1 MATFTLD
8 SIRDAAEKKYG
19 STDIDLGDDN
29 IVRLL
34 NPLRLPKEKRKAL
47 MSIQDRLDTEE
58 KEGEEKEEVDQEAVL
73 ADAIRLVAE
82 DSKQAEKLLK
92 VVGDDMAMLAEI
104 FSTYTGEA
112 QVGEAS
118 ASQS

>member
-8 SIRDAAEKKYG
+8 SIREAAEQKYA
-19 STDIDLGDDN
+19 STDIDLGGGD
-29 IVRLL
+29 VLRMQ

-47 MSIQDRLDTEE
+47 MSIQDRLEE
-58 KEGEEKEEVDQEAVL
+58 EGEEEVEQEEIL
-73 ADAIRLVAE
+73 ADAIRLVADDE
-82 DSKQAEKLLK
+82 EMAEKLLEQ
-92 VVGDDMAMLAEI
+92 VGDDMAVLAQI

-118 ASQS
+118 ASES

>member
-8 SIRDAAEKKYG
+8 SIREAAEKKYG
-19 STDIDLGDDN
+19 STDIEMPEG
-29 IVRLL
+29 VCRLL

-47 MSIQDRLDTEE
+47 MSIQDRLDTEGKDE
-58 KEGEEKEEVDQEAVL
+58 DAEEVDQEEVL

-82 DSKQAEKLLK
+82 EPEQAERLLAA
-92 VVGDDMAMLAEI
+92 VGDDMAMLAEI

-118 ASQS
+118 ASEN

>member
-8 SIRDAAEKKYG
+8 SIREAAEKKYG
-19 STDIDLGDDN
+19 STDIPFGEGKV
-29 IVRLL
+29 VRLL
-34 NPLRLPKEKRKAL
+34 NPLRLEKEKRKAL
-47 MSIQDRLDTEE
+47 MSIQDRLEE
-58 KEGEEKEEVDQEAVL
+58 EGEEVDQEDVL
-73 ADAIRLVAE
+73 ADAIRLVA
-82 DSKQAEKLLK
+82 DDKKMADALLK
-92 VVGDDMAMLAEI
+92 EIGDDLAVLAEI

>member
-8 SIRDAAEKKYG
+8 SIREAAEKKYG
-19 STDIDLGDDN
+19 STDIEIPEGT
-29 IVRLL
+29 VRLL
-34 NPLRLPKEKRKAL
+34 NPLRLSKEKRKAL

-58 KEGEEKEEVDQEAVL
+58 KEGEEKEEVDQEEIL

-82 DSKQAEKLLK
+82 DAKLAEKLLK
-92 VVGDDMAMLAEI
+92 AVGDDMAMLAEI

-118 ASQS
+118 ASES